1 MGADVTDPPSA
12 LDRLDDLAHVVDVPR
27 LGLMVDFDG
36 TLAPIAPTPDEAVIS
51 PAALDALQRIV
62 PAIEMVCVVSGRALA
77 DLTAKVDLPGATFVG
92 NHGVEFLDGN
102 GPRVEPGAADY
113 RETVAGVLEHLKSRV
128 DDPAIVWQGKSLGAS
143 VHFRLTPNPEGVARR
158 LEAALADAPGVD
170 RLEPFWGKMVLEL
183 VAPLGLDKGHAVRK
197 LARERRLGS
206 VLFIGDDTTDAAG
219 MAAVRELRQAGGLR
233 GAAIA
238 VLHDDTP
245 EAVLRAADCALP
257 GVTGVE
263 RLLAWLAD
271 RVEDAG

>member
-1 MGADVTDPPSA
+1 
-12 LDRLDDLAHVVDVPR
+12 
-27 LGLMVDFDG
+27 
-36 TLAPIAPTPDEAVIS
+36 
-51 PAALDALQRIV
+51 
-62 PAIEMVCVVSGRALA
+62 MVCVISGRALD
-77 DLTAKVDLPGATFVG
+77 DLTARVDLPGATFVG
-92 NHGVEFLDGN
+92 NHGAEFLDARGL
-102 GPRVEPGAADY
+102 RVEPGAADY
-113 RETVAGVLEHLKSRV
+113 RETISGVLEYLSSRV
-128 DDPAIVWQGKSLGAS
+128 DDPAIVWQGKPLAAS
-143 VHFRLTPNPEGVARR
+143 VHFRLTHDPEDVARR
-158 LEAALADAPGVD
+158 LEAALPDAPDAD
-170 RLEPFWGKMVLEL
+170 RLESFWGKMVLEL

-197 LARERRLGS
+197 LVRERRLNA

-245 EAVLRAADCALP
+245 EAVLHAADYTLP